1 MADSE
6 CRPHTG
12 HNRSTSPPSRPSA
25 ISPMTPAAGSHIP
38 MAHGGG
44 SQMSM
49 NMRAAISED
58 ERHLTLDSGMD
69 KLYRKYP
76 CPPLH
81 SPDPVTT
88 MASSTNHPIPMT
100 QESSARTPSS
110 MTPAEQVTEE
120 EQNIDKMYRKF
131 PCPTC
136 FKGFKSKQQLIQHNL
151 VHSGTRKYHCSYCDK
166 SFKQLCHLQQHHRIH
181 TGEKPYKCTMGDCDR
196 QFAQLSNLQHH
207 LRNHDDQVK
216 KAANRQHACVICH
229 RSYTNESS
237 LKSHTLK
244 MHVHIKPVSPNE
256 DSSDDASGKSHKR
269 KNKQPGGVYSPP
281 TMVPIHRVS
290 NNEDRKGSSDRM
302 MQKDPADCSKTP
314 DKLSRKPKEDG
325 CQPIVIDLE
334 ASGSSGHSPYR
345 SASYRY
351 TPNKDLPHLNNSNP
365 AVTLAD
371 SHISSSAT
379 SRHEQGGH
387 TQSNISHHHQQPP
400 YTNIHEQMRTFPQV
414 LGLAPQGVGFVGSPP
429 AHHHPITEALP
440 TESQSESYKLYY
452 SQDHN
457 AISSSPMSPLPPV
470 GSITSNAMQSSRPR
484 LNIPNSVNENMS
496 HPLSFTPLRP

>member
-12 HNRSTSPPSRPSA
+12 HNRSTSPTPRQSA
-25 ISPMTPAAGSHIP
+25 TTPMTPAAVSHIP

-44 SQMSM
+44 NHIPM
-49 NMRAAISED
+49 NMRAAITESE
-58 ERHLTLDSGMD
+58 RNMILDSAMD

-76 CPPLH
+76 CPPVQ
-81 SPDPVTT
+81 SQDPATT
-88 MASSTNHPIPMT
+88 LASSINHPIPMT
-100 QESSARTPSS
+100 QESMARTPSS
-110 MTPAEQVTEE
+110 MTPGELVTED

-181 TGEKPYKCTMGDCDR
+181 TGEKPYKCTLGECDR

-244 MHVHIKPVSPNE
+244 MHVHIKPVSPNV
-256 DSSDDASGKSHKR
+256 DSLDDTPGKSHKH
-269 KNKQPGGVYSPP
+269 KNKLPIGIYSPP
-281 TMVPIHRVS
+281 TMVPIHRMSS
-290 NNEDRKGSSDRM
+290 NEECKV
-302 MQKDPADCSKTP
+302 MQKDETECGKNL
-314 DKLSRKPKEDG
+314 DKLLRKTKDDG

-334 ASGSSGHSPYR
+334 TSGGSSGHSPYR
-345 SASYRY
+345 SSSYRY
-351 TPNKDLPHLNNSNP
+351 TSNKDLPHLNTSNNP

-371 SHISSSAT
+371 SHISSSAP
-379 SRHEQGGH
+379 SRQEQDEH
-387 TQSNISHHHQQPP
+387 TQSNIAHHPP
-400 YTNIHEQMRTFPQV
+400 SYTDVHEQLRTFPQV
-414 LGLAPQGVGFVGSPP
+414 LGLAPQGVSFISSPN
-429 AHHHPITEALP
+429 AHHHPITEAL
-440 TESQSESYKLYY
+440 TNAQSENYKLYY

-457 AISSSPMSPLPPV
+457 RMSSSSPLPPV
-470 GSITSNAMQSSRPR
+470 GTITSTSIQATRPPR
-484 LNIPNSVNENMS
+484 LNIPTNSVNENMS
-496 HPLSFTPLRP
+496 QALSFTPLRP